1 MFIDIVIP
9 QNNEKAFISMAGKL
23 GIQGLVFLYK
33 SAPKDCKHSSGI
45 YQRENG
51 MFVAVINKVKV
62 AFDAQTP
69 DQFQEQG
76 YLGVSFSTISGK
88 GMKNAARN
96 IRLCRK
102 SKIKVVAASLATTPF
117 GMRSAHDFS
126 SLLVCLGMTPGDAKK
141 ALGELSEIIGATF
154 K

>member
-9 QNNEKAFISMAGKL
+9 KNNEKAFISMAEKL

-33 SAPKDCKHSSGI
+33 SRPKDCKHSSGI

-51 MFVAVINKVKV
+51 MFVAVVNNVKIS
-62 AFDAQTP
+62 FDAQTP
-69 DQFQEQG
+69 DQLQEQG
-76 YLGVSFSTISGK
+76 YFGVSFSSISGN

-102 SKIKVVAASLATTPF
+102 SKITVVAASLATTPF
-117 GMRSAHDFS
+117 GMRSPHDFS

-141 ALGELSEIIGATF
+141 ALGGLSEIIGATF